1 MGCSYKRTYVGG
13 GNDDYVMQVAGRESP
28 VRGERMDAFSH
39 ASSIRLS
46 RLRDILLC
54 YTTSLHRATTA
65 SRHIYCTEYR
75 IIARANCTMA
85 LKRKRSS
92 PAFSSPGSDGSD
104 VTMQS
109 SPLSS
114 FYHQSKPVDAILTK
128 PTWSWPTY
136 EDSPSHLN
144 SRTRKRHRA
153 RPDEEQLCGMSG
165 SFPPRS
171 RVSRVC

>member
-1 MGCSYKRTYVGG
+1 
-13 GNDDYVMQVAGRESP
+13 MQVAGRESP
-28 VRGERMDAFSH
+28 GRGERMDAFSH

-46 RLRDILLC
+46 RLRYIMLLC
-54 YTTSLHRATTA
+54 YTTPLHRAT
-65 SRHIYCTEYR
+65 SVYRHIYCTEYR
-75 IIARANCTMA
+75 TTARANCTMA

-114 FYHQSKPVDAILTK
+114 FYHQSKPVDAIFTK
-128 PTWSWPTY
+128 STWSWPTY

-165 SFPPRS
+165 FFSSLLTREPRLLT
-171 RVSRVC
+171 